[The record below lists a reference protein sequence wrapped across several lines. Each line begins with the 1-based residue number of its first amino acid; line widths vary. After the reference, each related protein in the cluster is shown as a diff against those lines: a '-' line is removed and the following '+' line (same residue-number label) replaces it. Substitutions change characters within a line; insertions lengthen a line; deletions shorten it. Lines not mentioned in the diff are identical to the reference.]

1 MLSSKQSAEQNK
13 KHNGQPKLRVLQASQ
28 IQNYRMLKQNEEFL
42 IKFNLTDLA
51 LKRDLSSN

>member
-28 IQNYRMLKQNEEFL
+28 IQNYRMLKVR
-42 IKFNLTDLA
+42 KFMYSHISILTT
-51 LKRDLSSN
+51 